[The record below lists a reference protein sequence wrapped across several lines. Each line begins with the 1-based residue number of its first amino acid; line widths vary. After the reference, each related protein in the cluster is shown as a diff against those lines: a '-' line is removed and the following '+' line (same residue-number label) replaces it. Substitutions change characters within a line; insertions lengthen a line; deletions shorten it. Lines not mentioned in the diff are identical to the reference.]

1 VDEGGLMGDYNRER
15 SDCMALG
22 APASTSNS
30 TWTFGANFIFR
41 GSDIEGTPKA
51 IKVIGGQTAAG
62 TGQARIQDITN
73 SKTIATN
80 TSITNVGKAI
90 VDLGTLSNVGTGEAI
105 WELQIKTSANT
116 IKISA
121 ISVQY

>member
-80 TSITNVGKAI
+80 TSITNVG
-90 VDLGTLSNVGTGEAI
+90 TGEAI